1 MQIAIRTVHYLAYH
15 VAMGMSGLLLY
26 TDAVQRH
33 YLRRV
38 PALQPYLTAGHL
50 RCGKRLP
57 YRSLGRPNGRGHR
70 CRALCR
76 ATAGRRL

>member
-1 MQIAIRTVHYLAYH
+1 MHYLAYH

-50 RCGKRLP
+50 RWG
-57 YRSLGRPNGRGHR
+57 RSGAVRGGAESRSRQLLHFGGYD
-70 CRALCR
+70 CPGYGCLDSA
-76 ATAGRRL
+76 